1 MRQHCD
7 HRHESSEKTTKDF
20 WIGACSDVK
29 GVENMLGTIAAVLI
43 ILWLFGFFAFHVST
57 GLIHLLLVIGIVVL
71 LLHFF
76 RGRAAI

>member
-1 MRQHCD
+1 
-7 HRHESSEKTTKDF
+7 
-20 WIGACSDVK
+20 
-29 GVENMLGTIAAVLI
+29 MLGTIAAVLI

-76 RGRAAI
+76 RGRSAI